1 MSTLYDK
8 LKAYSESGVYPFHM
22 PGHKR
27 TAFDGLPYG
36 IDITEIGGF
45 DDLHEPTGCLRE
57 LQKTAA
63 ELFGSRYAFAL
74 VNGSTV
80 GILAAVRAMT
90 ESGGKALLA
99 RNCHLS
105 VYHAAE
111 LCRLDTKY
119 LYPDCVDGT
128 GICASIAP
136 EDVEE
141 ELSSDPD
148 VSLVVITSPTYE
160 GVVSDIKS
168 ISEICH
174 SYGAK
179 LLVDEAHGAHFAFS
193 DNFPLTA
200 IQCGADAAAVSL
212 HKTLPAMTQT
222 ALLLVNDEEISQKV
236 KRELSV
242 FETSSPSYVLL
253 ASIDR
258 CVEFIKHSGEAFDDY
273 TKRLDSFYASALSL
287 KHLSI
292 AYDRLKGSDK
302 VYDFDIGKICILCSG
317 YMTGRELMDA
327 LRSEYK
333 LELEMAR
340 GDCALAM
347 TSVCDADEGF
357 ERLLS
362 ALTQIDGRLK
372 DADHPR
378 TAGVCPPLQKRY
390 TISEAVEKHGKKLD
404 IYDSIGMVSR
414 EYIRVYP
421 PGVPIIVPGEVI
433 SSAVLSRLR
442 EYEAAGNEILSD
454 SSAFPFISII
464 G

>member
-1 MSTLYDK
+1 MSILYDK

-45 DDLHEPTGCLRE
+45 DDLHEPTGCLRD

-90 ESGGKALLA
+90 VSGGKALLA

-136 EDVEE
+136 GDVEE
-141 ELSSDPD
+141 ALSSDPD
-148 VSLVVITSPTYE
+148 ISLVVITSPTYE

-174 SYGAK
+174 RYGAK

-193 DNFPLTA
+193 DKFPLTA

-222 ALLLVNDEEISQKV
+222 ALLLVNDDETSQKV

-258 CVEFIKHSGEAFDDY
+258 CMEFLQDSKKAFDNY
-273 TKRLDSFYASALSL
+273 TKRLDSFYRAARSL
-287 KHLSI
+287 KHLSL
-292 AYDRLKGSDK
+292 AFDRLKGSDK

-333 LELEMAR
+333 LELEMAQ
-340 GDCALAM
+340 GDHALAM

-357 ERLLS
+357 ERLLN
-362 ALTQIDGRLK
+362 ALTQIDGKLK
-372 DADHPR
+372 DADHPKA
-378 TAGVCPPLQKRY
+378 AGVCPPAQKRY
-390 TISEAVEKHGKKLD
+390 TISEAVEKHGKKID
-404 IYDSIGMVSR
+404 IYDSTGMVSR

-421 PGVPIIVPGEVI
+421 PGVPVIVPGEVI
-433 SSAVLSRLR
+433 IRDVLSRLR

-454 SSAFPFISII
+454 SSTFPFISII

>member
-1 MSTLYDK
+1 MSMLYDK
-8 LKAYSESGVYPFHM
+8 LKNYSTSGVYPFHM

-27 TAFDGLPYG
+27 TASDGLPYD
-36 IDITEIGGF
+36 IDITEIDGF
-45 DDLHEPTGCLRE
+45 DDLHDPTGCLRD
-57 LQKTAA
+57 LQQVAA
-63 ELFGSRYAFAL
+63 DLYRSRYAFAL

-80 GILAAVRAMT
+80 GILAAVRAMAA
-90 ESGGKALLA
+90 SGGRILMA

-119 LYPDCVDGT
+119 LYPDCADGL
-128 GICASIAP
+128 GILGSISP
-136 EDVEE
+136 EAVEE
-141 ELSSDPD
+141 ALNTDPD
-148 VSLVVITSPTYE
+148 ISLVVITSPTYE

-168 ISEICH
+168 ISLICH
-174 SYGAK
+174 RHGAK

-193 DNFPLTA
+193 DRFPQSA
-200 IQCGADAAAVSL
+200 IHCGADAAVVSL

-222 ALLLVNDEEISQKV
+222 ALMLVNDDKAAEKV

-258 CVEFIKHSGEAFDDY
+258 CLDFSKNSEKAFDDY
-273 TKRLDSFYASALSL
+273 TKRLENFYGATGSL
-287 KHLSI
+287 KHLST
-292 AYDRLKGSDK
+292 AYDRLKDSDK
-302 VYDFDIGKICILCSG
+302 VFDLDAGKICILCNG
-317 YMTGRELMDA
+317 YMTGRELMHD
-327 LRSEYK
+327 LRTEFK
-333 LELEMAR
+333 LELEMAQ
-340 GDCALAM
+340 GDYALAM
-347 TSVCDADEGF
+347 TSVCDTDEGF

-372 DADHPR
+372 ETKHQ
-378 TAGVCPPLQKRY
+378 TSIGTCQPLQRLY
-390 TISEAVEKHGKKLD
+390 TISEAIDKGGEKLD
-404 IYDSIGMVSR
+404 IYDSTGKVSR

-421 PGVPIIVPGEVI
+421 PGVPLIAPGEVI
-433 SSAVLSRLR
+433 SRDTLTQLR

-454 SSAFPFISII
+454 SSTFPFISII